1 MLHSFTRVEVRE
13 AHFEFPLSLSLSLAP
28 PVPDWP
34 RSPPLTLSLL
44 WRDPPRPHLQQ
55 AVPHQREQQGSVVS
69 PAHHG
74 RRLRGVHAGEV
85 EHGHVRLAVVVHG
98 EVQAGQPVARGE
110 SRRLAGVRLQCILV
124 HVPAGQQEL
133 RVRVVLGVRGQR
145 SEVRGVWAGG

>member
-1 MLHSFTRVEVRE
+1 MWQVNGRTHLH
-13 AHFEFPLSLSLSLAP
+13 
-28 PVPDWP
+28 
-34 RSPPLTLSLL
+34 
-44 WRDPPRPHLQQ
+44 Q
-55 AVPHQREQQGSVVS
+55 AVPDQAHEQLLAAALPHQRGVLC
-69 PAHHG
+69 A
-74 RRLRGVHAGEV
+74 VHAGEV

-145 SEVRGVWAGG
+145 